1 MQTSDFDYP
10 LPPDLIAQEPAA
22 ERDRS
27 RLLILDRSTRAQLHG
42 KFPDLLENLRSGD
55 LLVLNNS
62 KVIPARLRGVKDTGG
77 VVEILLLE
85 ESAENEWWC
94 LLKPG
99 KRVKPGVQLR
109 LTSPAEQETDIVA
122 TAREKSDDGRYL
134 LSFIG
139 TENILKSAETIGLL
153 PLPPYI
159 QRNFNDTLTND
170 FERYQTV
177 FAQNPGSVAA
187 PTAGLHFTPEFLDR
201 ARAKGVGIAEV
212 TLHVGLGTFLPVKS
226 DRILEHKMHSE
237 RFSVSSETAEAVNR
251 AKQQGR
257 RVIAIGTTTVRVLES
272 VAANNEGKLIPT
284 NDRTSIFIYPPYDF
298 RIIDGLLT
306 NFHLPKSTLLML
318 VSAFASPGKLDGRE
332 FMLESYADAIRE
344 KYRFFSYGD
353 AMFIS

>member
-10 LPPDLIAQEPAA
+10 LPPDLIAQKPAA
-22 ERDRS
+22 ERDHS
-27 RLLILDRSTRAQLHG
+27 RLLLLDRATQQHRHG
-42 KFPDLLENLRSGD
+42 VFPDLLDNLQSGD

-62 KVIPARLRGVKDTGG
+62 KVIPARLSGVKETGG

-85 ESAENEWWC
+85 ESAKNEWWC

-99 KRVKPGVQLR
+99 KRVRPGIQLR
-109 LTSPAEQETDIVA
+109 LTSPNEQRTDIIA
-122 TAREKSDDGRYL
+122 TAQKKNDEGHCL
-134 LSFIG
+134 LSFTG
-139 TENILKSAETIGLL
+139 TENILKSVETIGLL

-159 QRNFNDTLTND
+159 QRNFNDTQNND
-170 FERYQTV
+170 YERYQTV

-187 PTAGLHFTPEFLDR
+187 PTAGLHFTSEFLDR
-201 ARAKGVGIAEV
+201 ARAKGVEIAEI

-226 DRILEHKMHSE
+226 DNILEHKMHSE
-237 RFSVSSETAEAVNR
+237 RFSVSNETAKAVNQ
-251 AKQQGR
+251 AKQEGR

-272 VAANNEGKLIPT
+272 VAANNDGKLIPT
-284 NDRTSIFIYPPYDF
+284 NDRTSIFIYPPCDF
-298 RIIDGLLT
+298 RMIDGLLT

-318 VSAFASPGKLDGRE
+318 VSAFASPGKLDGRA
-332 FMLESYADAIRE
+332 FMLQSYAEAVRE